1 MAAGCDLVFLEVHP
15 EPARARSDAGSQL
28 PLAAFEPL
36 LKELVKF
43 RNLYLEGNE

>member
-1 MAAGCDLVFLEVHP
+1 VHP

-36 LKELVKF
+36 VTELVKF